1 MIWETLWGD
10 LMAGEDFSGL
20 LSSRAKREHLL
31 SIEIEKI
38 QELGWD
44 FFNAVKGDD
53 IRKRDKCFRL
63 LLIIASEKEGL
74 KSLQEYFEGT
84 RIGHKQDQIT
94 EEMAIKYVFYI
105 VQNVRGMTDDRV
117 KPTPMAYKSSLE
129 KDV

>member
-1 MIWETLWGD
+1 MV
-10 LMAGEDFSGL
+10 GEDFSSL

-74 KSLQEYFEGT
+74 KSLQEYFGGI

-94 EEMAIKYVFYI
+94 EEMAIKFVFYI

-117 KPTPMAYKSSLE
+117 KPTPMAYKSKLE
-129 KDV
+129 DEV